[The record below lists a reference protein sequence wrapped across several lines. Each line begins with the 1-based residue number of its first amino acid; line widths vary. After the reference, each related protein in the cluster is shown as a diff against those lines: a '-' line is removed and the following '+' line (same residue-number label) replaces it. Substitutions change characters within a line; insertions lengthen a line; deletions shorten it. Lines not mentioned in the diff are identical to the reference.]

1 MRTVRCEMSQ
11 RGSHLLR
18 VTRQEASED
27 HLGAGLIRHGD
38 SVIILNEAGK
48 AQCFSRRVE
57 PRDIVPL
64 LPLVAEGLFS
74 YRRGARNSY
83 ENALSLLHKRNGTR
97 LEKTSPSADV
107 FQGSS

>member
-1 MRTVRCEMSQ
+1 MLEATW
-11 RGSHLLR
+11 
-18 VTRQEASED
+18 QEAKED

-48 AQCFSRRVE
+48 AQSFSKRVE

-74 YRRGARNSY
+74 YRRGANRC
-83 ENALSLLHKRNGTR
+83 LLKCCDLFAPVG
-97 LEKTSPSADV
+97 
-107 FQGSS
+107 